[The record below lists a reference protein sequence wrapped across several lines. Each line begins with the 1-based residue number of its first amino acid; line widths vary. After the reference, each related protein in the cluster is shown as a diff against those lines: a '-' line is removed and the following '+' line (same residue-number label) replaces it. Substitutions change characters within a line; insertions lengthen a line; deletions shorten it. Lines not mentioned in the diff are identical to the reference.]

1 VEFGA
6 YLRALAADLVASFAR
21 DDVDLAVEVA
31 PVELPSDRAAPLGL
45 IAAELV
51 MNALKHARRADARS
65 TLFVSF
71 RRLDGELDLVVGDD
85 GPGLPEGFDP
95 AQSRG
100 LGMRL
105 IVSLVA
111 QLDGTL
117 DARNAG
123 GGARFAVRCPVGMP
137 A

>member
-1 VEFGA
+1 
-6 YLRALAADLVASFAR
+6 
-21 DDVDLAVEVA
+21 
-31 PVELPSDRAAPLGL
+31 
-45 IAAELV
+45 
-51 MNALKHARRADARS
+51 
-65 TLFVSF
+65 
-71 RRLDGELDLVVGDD
+71 VVGDD
-85 GPGLPEGFDP
+85 GPGLPAGFDP

-111 QLDGTL
+111 QLHGTL